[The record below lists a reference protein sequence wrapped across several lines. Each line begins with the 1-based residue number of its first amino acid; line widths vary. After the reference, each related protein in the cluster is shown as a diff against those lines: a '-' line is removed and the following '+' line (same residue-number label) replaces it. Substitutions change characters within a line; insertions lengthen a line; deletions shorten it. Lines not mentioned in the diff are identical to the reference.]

1 MSEAGVQTGKEK
13 EELEKQTRL
22 LKQIKEAEDLL
33 KFTQEER
40 KTVTN
45 QKKKEIEKKEKKKRN
60 RKKRKS
66 NNTNGRNK

>member
-45 QKKKEIEKKEKKKRN
+45 KKKKK
-60 RKKRKS
+60 
-66 NNTNGRNK
+66 